1 MKPILANPP
10 EKDRDRELWMQHAAG
25 VLVFE
30 NIRKY
35 ALDQIDLDTDE
46 TTKEKITKGINDT
59 IYGLMMQ
66 MDGIFDALEN
76 EEYRLELQSNIV
88 LSKNDEV
95 IEEIN
100 TLDGDGMCMGYH
112 GWIVGD
118 FGEDSILKK

>member
-35 ALDQIDLDTDE
+35 ALDRIDIDTDE

-112 GWIVGD
+112 GWMVGD
-118 FGEDSILKK
+118 FGEESILKK

>member
-25 VLVFE
+25 FLVFE

-35 ALDQIDLDTDE
+35 ALDRIDIDTDE